1 MHSLHKILWLGISC
15 LTLHT
20 SLAQTVQHTLNNG
33 LNVIIEED
41 HRAPVVQTQLW
52 YKVGSMDEQAGKTGL
67 SHALEHIC

>member
-1 MHSLHKILWLGISC
+1 M
-15 LTLHT
+15 
-20 SLAQTVQHTLNNG
+20 QHTLNNG

>member
-1 MHSLHKILWLGISC
+1 M
-15 LTLHT
+15 TLHT

-52 YKVGSMDEQAGKTGL
+52 YKVDSMDEQAGKTGL